1 MILGIGFNRI
11 YPEVIQTLPSGLQI
25 LKSKFL
31 PAVEGEV
38 CCIGG
43 PLGAVNSMVN
53 SIGALP
59 TMNYFTNLMSK
70 FNNYKSKVDFFPST
84 YLKSHDL
91 FDEIVDKDI
100 PYIKEYQSMI
110 SEDDEDEDI
119 DSLLRGEDLVKN
131 I

>member
-1 MILGIGFNRI
+1 MPRLHFRSALEDIKKDYPDNEELQSLQVPAVLGGKVDIILGIGFNKI

-53 SIGALP
+53 SI
-59 TMNYFTNLMSK
+59 
-70 FNNYKSKVDFFPST
+70 
-84 YLKSHDL
+84 
-91 FDEIVDKDI
+91 
-100 PYIKEYQSMI
+100 
-110 SEDDEDEDI
+110 
-119 DSLLRGEDLVKN
+119 
-131 I
+131 